1 MKNFN
6 SSIDSKKTRNFF
18 VDYKGR
24 VLLSKGSFIDFTYL
38 NTTPTSGVV
47 LIFTDPTDSIDYIF
61 VFDDADLNEYIAIAS

>member
-24 VLLSKGSFIDFTYL
+24 VLLTKGSFIDFTYL
-38 NTTPTSGVV
+38 NTAPTSGVV
-47 LIFTDPTDSIDYIF
+47 LIFTDPTDSLDYIL
-61 VFDDADLNEYIAIAS
+61 VFYDADLNEYISIES